1 MNCRK
6 VNLFALALWSWF
18 SITIAT
24 TVEAQRCQPSDI
36 TLTTQAMVDTF
47 QQDHGP
53 CDEVGN
59 LNVSGSDITNLTG
72 LAGLAESTGNVR
84 INQNPLL
91 QGLEGLGAM
100 TRVRWDFELT
110 DNAVLTQVD
119 GLASLEYVGK
129 ILRIERNPS
138 LENLQGLSSLR
149 TVRSYFYLQS
159 NDALHSLQGLT
170 SFEETL
176 TFNIKFNDSLESL
189 AGLDSLTGVNSP
201 GGGKLGLRL
210 FGNPKLLSLSGLEN
224 IIELR
229 ELFIQG
235 GSLTDLEGLSGLRS
249 IDLELIVQLTQG
261 FETLEGLDSLESV
274 EEISLVSNAALRIVG
289 GLDRV
294 SKMGQLAIRTNP
306 KLQTLDGLD
315 SLLEVTGDVTILE
328 NPILDSCSAIVKVLD
343 QNDDGEVGPGPPGMP
358 DVGGNVLIGEN
369 AAGCNCILQVLEPG
383 SGMFV
388 LNPAL
393 TDAWFNPLH
402 NGQGYFINLY
412 PDLER
417 IFVGWFNFETA
428 DRESYEAPALI
439 GEPYHRWLTASGDW
453 TGTKATLDV
462 TMTSGGVFDSSEP
475 VENSPPGTYGAVTII
490 FHSCDSATLSYNL
503 DGITSGSSPMIRLS
517 PDNVARCEEWSDYY

>member
-1 MNCRK
+1 
-6 VNLFALALWSWF
+6 LWSWF
-18 SITIAT
+18 SITNAT

-59 LNVSGSDITNLTG
+59 LTVSGADITNLTG
-72 LAGLAESTGNVR
+72 LAGLAESTGNIR

-91 QGLEGLGAM
+91 QGLEGLRAM
-100 TRVRWDFELT
+100 TRVQWDFELT

-119 GLASLEYVGK
+119 GLTSLEYVGK

-159 NDALHSLQGLT
+159 NDVLRSLQGLT

-176 TFNIKFNDSLESL
+176 TFNIKYNDSLESL

-201 GGGKLGLRL
+201 GGGKLGIRL
-210 FGNPKLLSLSGLEN
+210 FGNPKLLSLTGLEN

-261 FETLEGLDSLESV
+261 FETLKGLDSLESV
-274 EEISLVSNAALRIVG
+274 EEVSLVSNAALRSVS

-306 KLQTLDGLD
+306 KLQTLDGLE

-328 NPILDSCSAIVKVLD
+328 NPILDSCGAIEKVLD
-343 QNDDGEVGPGPPGMP
+343 QNDDLDPGPGPPGMP
-358 DVGGNVLIGEN
+358 DVGGNVLVGEN
-369 AAGCNCILQVLEPG
+369 AAGCNCILQVLQPG

-417 IFVGWFNFETA
+417 IFVGWFTFETA
-428 DRESYEAPALI
+428 DREPYEAPAVI

-475 VENSPPGTYGAVTII
+475 VENSPPETYGTVTII

-503 DGITSGSSPMIRLS
+503 DGITSGSSPIIRVS

>member
-1 MNCRK
+1 MNGK
-6 VNLFALALWSWF
+6 TVNWFLVALWGWF
-18 SITIAT
+18 SMTIAT
-24 TVEAQRCQPSDI
+24 TVEAQHCQPSDI

-59 LNVSGSDITNLTG
+59 LTIRGSDITNLSG

-91 QGLEGLGAM
+91 RGLDGLGAM
-100 TRVRWDFELT
+100 TRVQWDFELT
-110 DNAVLTQVD
+110 DNAALTEVD

-129 ILRIERNPS
+129 VLRIERNPS

-159 NDALHSLQGLT
+159 NDALRSLQGLT

-176 TFNIKFNDSLESL
+176 TFNIKYNDSLESL
-189 AGLDSLTGVNSP
+189 VGLDSLTGVNST
-201 GGGKLGLRL
+201 GEGKLGIRL
-210 FGNPKLLSLSGLEN
+210 FGNPKLLSLNGLEN

-235 GSLTDLEGLSGLRS
+235 GSLTNLEGLSGLRS

-261 FETLEGLDSLESV
+261 LESLEGLDSLESV
-274 EEISLVSNAALRIVG
+274 EEVSLVSNGALQSVGALRRI
-289 GLDRV
+289 
-294 SKMGQLAIRTNP
+294 SKMEQLAIRTNP
-306 KLQTLDGLD
+306 MLQTLDGLD

-328 NPILDSCSAIVKVLD
+328 NPALNSCSAIVKVLD
-343 QNDDGEVGPGPPGMP
+343 QIDDGEFGPGPPGLP
-358 DVGGNVLIGEN
+358 DVGGNVLVGKN
-369 AAGCNCILQVLEPG
+369 ASGCNCILQVLEPG

-412 PDLER
+412 SDLER
-417 IFVGWFNFETA
+417 IFVGWFTFETA
-428 DRESYEAPALI
+428 DRESYEPAAVI

-475 VENSPPGTYGAVTII
+475 VENSPPETYGTVTII

-503 DGITSGSSPMIRLS
+503 NGITSGSTPIIRVS